1 MMLYKKIVL
10 PLRFIVPATKRSK
23 SNYNQYIARHSVD
36 EMWKLKEL
44 DVKGLS

>member
-10 PLRFIVPATKRSK
+10 PLRFIVPTTKRSK
-23 SNYNQYIARHSVD
+23 SNYNQYSRHSVD
-36 EMWKLKEL
+36 ETWKLKEL